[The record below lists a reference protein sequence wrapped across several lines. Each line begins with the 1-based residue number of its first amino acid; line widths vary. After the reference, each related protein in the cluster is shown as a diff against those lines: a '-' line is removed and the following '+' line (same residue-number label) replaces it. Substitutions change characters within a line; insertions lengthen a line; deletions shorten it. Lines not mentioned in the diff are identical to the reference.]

1 MKNTITYILSKTFK
15 ILFLYNVVGTSLGAL
30 VGIIFLSLQDMLATY
45 CPAVGLVRGY
55 GFIAFGI
62 LIFNIKPLSKKTY
75 EDPKIELNLK
85 YIREVIQ
92 EGNFSEKEKRA
103 IWRKMIDSI
112 TNELLDDNNNDN
124 QDDNNNVTD

>member
-1 MKNTITYILSKTFK
+1 MG
-15 ILFLYNVVGTSLGAL
+15 V
-30 VGIIFLSLQDMLATY
+30 IFLSLQNMLAEY
-45 CPAVGLVRGY
+45 CPAIGLIKWY

-62 LIFNIKPLSKKTY
+62 FIFNIKPLLKKTY

-85 YIREVIQ
+85 YIKEVIQ

-112 TNELLDDNNNDN
+112 TNELLDENKNNN
-124 QDDNNNVTD
+124 QDDNNNVID